1 MLTKLIVRNFKL
13 FEEIEVE
20 LGQQVVFVGPNN
32 AGKTTAL
39 QALALWDVGLKR
51 WLEKSRAGDGR
62 TKRAWATINRRDL
75 IALPVPA
82 TKFLWRD
89 LRTRTRERSGM
100 ATKNTLLEV
109 IVHATNWSFG
119 LEFGYV
125 NAESLNCRPLRGENG
140 ERRAAP
146 DEAKDVRIAYLPPMS
161 GLAANETRLDP
172 GAINVR
178 LGEGRTAEVLR
189 NLCLQIINGE
199 DGKARWQQ
207 LCDRIETL
215 FGSRLD
221 PPEYIP
227 ERGEI
232 TMTYRSPEGASSRS
246 PGSGRGRR
254 KAHLD
259 LSASGRGQQQVMLL
273 LAHLIANPGSV
284 LLIDEP
290 DAHLEFIRQRQIY
303 QLLSEASE
311 ETGSQIIAASHS
323 EVLLNEAA
331 DRDVLIAFVGKPH
344 RIDNRGSQVLK
355 ALKEIGF
362 EHYLQAEK
370 CGWVLYLE
378 GATDLA
384 ILLAFARRLEH
395 PAAQALEAPYVHYVA
410 NQPNKVR
417 RHFYGLREAK
427 ADLVGVALYDRLDSE
442 PLSDDPQLTHLMW
455 RQRELENYLCRPEV
469 LLDFAEDA
477 GGKKTNDLFAASW
490 RENMQES
497 INEIEAALET
507 LGEASPWSSDIK
519 ASDAFLDRVFK
530 RFHEKC
536 GTGELLYKTHYHRLA
551 RFMSPEHIDPE
562 VIEKLDAIAATANR
576 AKETTGGMT

>member
-13 FEEIEVE
+13 FDEIEVE

-82 TKFLWRD
+82 TNLLWRN
-89 LRTRTRERSGM
+89 LRTKTGTHEHSRTT
-100 ATKNTLLEV
+100 TKDLLIQITVEG
-109 IVHATNWSFG
+109 TNWSCG
-119 LEFGYV
+119 LEFRYV
-125 NAESLNCRPLRGENG
+125 NPESFGCRPLRGQDG
-140 ERRAAP
+140 QPMKVPA
-146 DEAKDVRIAYLPPMS
+146 EAKAVRIAYLPPMS

-189 NLCLQIINGE
+189 NLCLQILNGD
-199 DGKARWQQ
+199 DGKAHWQQ
-207 LCDRIETL
+207 LCDRVETL
-215 FGSRLD
+215 FDSRLN
-221 PPEYIP
+221 PPEYVP

-232 TMTYRSPEGASSRS
+232 TMTYRGPEEERARP
-246 PGSGRGRR
+246 PGSGRGGR

-331 DRDVLIAFVGKPH
+331 ERDVLIAFVGKPH

-384 ILLAFARRLEH
+384 ILQALAKRLEH
-395 PAAQALEAPYVHYVA
+395 PATQALEAPYVHYVA
-410 NQPNKVR
+410 NQPNKASQ
-417 RHFYGLREAK
+417 HFYGLREAK
-427 ADLVGVALYDRLDSE
+427 PDLVGVALYDRLDSA
-442 PLSDDPQLTHLMW
+442 PAHGDPKLTHLMW
-455 RQRELENYLCRPEV
+455 RQRELENYLCHPEV
-469 LLDFAEDA
+469 LLNFAEDA
-477 GGKKTNDLFAASW
+477 GHKELGEVLAVIW
-490 RENMQES
+490 RDYMQES
-497 INEIEAALET
+497 IEQIEAALQT
-507 LGEASPWSSDIK
+507 LGAPSPWGGDIK
-519 ASDAFLDRVFK
+519 ATDEFLDRLFM
-530 RFHEKC
+530 RFYEKC
-536 GTGELLYKTHYHRLA
+536 NAGELLRKTHYHRLA
-551 RFMSPEHIDPE
+551 RFMPRERIDPE
-562 VIEKLDAIAATANR
+562 VTEKLDAIAAAANQ
-576 AKETTGGMT
+576 ANKPQEP